1 MYVCM
6 YVHFFLLN
14 RLRKNALVF
23 RWRLGVASVG
33 FSDQFSWLNVVGGG
47 YLVKDELWSLSCS
60 DFVFP
65 LFSWMQKPTG
75 RFYCCITFFSS
86 LQQMELFLGD
96 PDNLRIIPFGAHKWD
111 WILATEMSTNE
122 SLACH
127 LTILSIIH
135 SFMQSR
141 TLILGN
147 WFLNLRVTEG
157 SLPTRLKSVM
167 WLETRVWLAHF
178 VLEWWSLE
186 LCGERC
192 YNTLLQLDYTKLF
205 FSRTLFS
212 WYHLLAHDCM

>member
-1 MYVCM
+1 MR
-6 YVHFFLLN
+6 LN
-14 RLRKNALVF
+14 
-23 RWRLGVASVG
+23 LGNS
-33 FSDQFSWLNVVGGG
+33 
-47 YLVKDELWSLSCS
+47 
-60 DFVFP
+60 
-65 LFSWMQKPTG
+65 
-75 RFYCCITFFSS
+75 
-86 LQQMELFLGD
+86 
-96 PDNLRIIPFGAHKWD
+96 
-111 WILATEMSTNE
+111 EMSTNE

-167 WLETRVWLAHF
+167 WLETRVWLAQF

-192 YNTLLQLDYTKLF
+192 DNTLLQLDYTKLF

-212 WYHLLAHDCM
+212 WYHLLAHDCMYINLIYFVLLLMQVPRLHLELIFGSWMERGEQEFLINGFILDGLSLNWQ